1 MPLNAKLQS
10 RTSRPQIL
18 NAMPT
23 AWRTC
28 PLLRFFYQAVLI
40 CDSVFFFQRRYV
52 APYRHVLS
60 QRFAKY
66 AKVSEYDSVI
76 F

>member
-1 MPLNAKLQS
+1 MPLYAKLQPRFS
-10 RTSRPQIL
+10 GPQIL

-23 AWRTC
+23 AWGTC
-28 PLLRFFYQAVLI
+28 PFLTLFYQAVLI

-66 AKVSEYDSVI
+66 AKVSDNDSVI